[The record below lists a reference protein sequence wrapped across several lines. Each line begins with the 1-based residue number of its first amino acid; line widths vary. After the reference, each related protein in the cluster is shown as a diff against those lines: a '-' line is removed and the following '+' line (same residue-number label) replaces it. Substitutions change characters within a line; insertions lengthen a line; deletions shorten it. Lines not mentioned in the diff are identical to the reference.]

1 MVELQ
6 NENAEL
12 KSQVADLKKE
22 VANLKDLEDN
32 LRKEVA
38 ELKEDNLRLRAPPP
52 ADNIERLI
60 DAYFNGVTDA
70 SEVVLLW

>member
-1 MVELQ
+1 MV
-6 NENAEL
+6 
-12 KSQVADLKKE
+12 DLKKEVANLKDLEDNLRKE

-60 DAYFNGVTDA
+60 DAYFNGVTDV
-70 SEVVLLW
+70 SDVVLLW